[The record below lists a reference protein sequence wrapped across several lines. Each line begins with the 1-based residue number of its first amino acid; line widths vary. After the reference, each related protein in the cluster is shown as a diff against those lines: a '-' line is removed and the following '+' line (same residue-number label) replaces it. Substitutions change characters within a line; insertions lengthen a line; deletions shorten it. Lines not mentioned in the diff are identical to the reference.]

1 MAQVKYGTGTIFE
14 TKDGRWKWQGYFVDD
29 TGKKHRPTKTFNTEA
44 EALKFQAEQVA
55 KVEVKKAMKSKDI
68 TFAECFDLWKEDVK
82 AGKVDIS
89 ETTRKNTIQNIK
101 KHILPLV
108 GGQRLKKLN
117 VTTLQQHFNK
127 LKKGDKKTNIEPRS
141 VKTIYNIYTDL
152 KQVIKYAM
160 EEGFIYE
167 DPLADLK
174 VEKPKQG
181 KEIVNKMT
189 FAEYE
194 AIVSNA
200 ENKKSYYLPAI
211 MFLAETGLR
220 VEELA
225 IKKADYRIT
234 ENGTAYIVINKSV
247 VRALTDDD
255 ATTALR
261 LMDNVKN
268 DASERKVPLN
278 IFAQNAIENQLAY
291 CKEHEIHSPF
301 IFCTKTGAML
311 DQRNLLRAL
320 HMMCVNAEIPKRGL
334 HSLRKLFINHTL
346 RQGITPFDLAK
357 VTGHSMQTMFKYYH
371 DLDEELLAKIADA
384 SENRK

>member
-1 MAQVKYGTGTIFE
+1 MAQVKYGTGTIFQ

-55 KVEVKKAMKSKDI
+55 KTEVKKAMKSKDI
-68 TFAECFDLWKEDVK
+68 TLAECFDLWKEAVK
-82 AGKVDIS
+82 EGSVKIS
-89 ETTRKNTIQNIK
+89 ETTRKNTIQNFN
-101 KHILPLV
+101 KHLLPLL
-108 GGQRLKKLN
+108 GHQQLNKLN
-117 VTTLQQHFNK
+117 VTTLKRYFTK
-127 LKKGDKKTNIEPRS
+127 LRKDGSS
-141 VKTIYNIYTDL
+141 VKTVYNIYTDL
-152 KQVIKYAM
+152 KQVVKYAIKQ
-160 EEGFIYE
+160 GIIYE
-167 DPLADLK
+167 DPLSGFDI
-174 VEKPKQG
+174 EKPKASGQV
-181 KEIVNKMT
+181 VNVMT

-194 AIVSNA
+194 AIVSNP

-225 IKKADYRIT
+225 IKKTDYHLT
-234 ENGTAYIVINKSV
+234 ESGTAYIVINKSI

-255 ATTALR
+255 KSTELR

-268 DASERKVPLN
+268 DASVRKVPLN
-278 IFAQNAIENQLAY
+278 AFAQNAVENQLAY
-291 CKEHEIHSPF
+291 CKENEIRSPF
-301 IFCTKTGAML
+301 IFCTTTGAML

-320 HMMCVNAEIPKRGL
+320 HMMCENAGIPKRGL

-357 VTGHSMQTMFKYYH
+357 VTGHSVQTMFKYYH
-371 DLDEELLAKIADA
+371 DLDDELLTQIANA

>member
-1 MAQVKYGTGTIFE
+1 MAQVKYGTGTIFQ

-44 EALKFQAEQVA
+44 EALKFQAEQVG
-55 KVEVKKAMKSKDI
+55 KTEVKKAMKSKDI
-68 TFAECFDLWKEDVK
+68 TLAECFDLWKEAVK
-82 AGKVDIS
+82 EGSVKIS
-89 ETTRKNTIQNIK
+89 ETTRKNTIQNFN
-101 KHILPLV
+101 KHLLPLL
-108 GGQRLKKLN
+108 GHQQLNKLN
-117 VTTLQQHFNK
+117 VTTLKRYFTK
-127 LKKGDKKTNIEPRS
+127 LRKDGSS
-141 VKTIYNIYTDL
+141 VKTVYNIYTDL
-152 KQVIKYAM
+152 KQVVKYAM
-160 EEGFIYE
+160 KQGIIYE
-167 DPLADLK
+167 DPLSGFDI
-174 VEKPKQG
+174 EKPKASGQV
-181 KEIVNKMT
+181 VNVMT

-194 AIVSNA
+194 AIVSNP

-225 IKKADYRIT
+225 IKKTDYHLT
-234 ENGTAYIVINKSV
+234 ESGTAYIVINKSI

-255 ATTALR
+255 KSTELR

-268 DASERKVPLN
+268 DASVRKVPLN
-278 IFAQNAIENQLAY
+278 AFAQNAVENQLAY
-291 CKEHEIHSPF
+291 CKENEIRSPF
-301 IFCTKTGAML
+301 IFCTTTGAML

-320 HMMCVNAEIPKRGL
+320 HMMCENAGIPKRGL

-357 VTGHSMQTMFKYYH
+357 VTGHSVQTMFKYYH
-371 DLDEELLAKIADA
+371 DLDDELLTQIANA

>member
-1 MAQVKYGTGTIFE
+1 MAQVKYGTGTIFQ

-55 KVEVKKAMKSKDI
+55 KVEVKKAMKSRDI
-68 TFAECFDLWKEDVK
+68 TFAECFDLWKEAVK
-82 AGKVDIS
+82 EGSVKIS
-89 ETTRKNTIQNIK
+89 ETTRKNTIQNFN
-101 KHILPLV
+101 KHLLPLL
-108 GGQRLKKLN
+108 GHQQLNKLN
-117 VTTLQQHFNK
+117 VTTLKRYFTK
-127 LKKGDKKTNIEPRS
+127 LRKDGSS
-141 VKTIYNIYTDL
+141 VKTVYNIYTDL
-152 KQVIKYAM
+152 KQVVKYAM
-160 EEGFIYE
+160 KQGIIYE
-167 DPLADLK
+167 DPLSGFDI
-174 VEKPKQG
+174 EKPKASGQV
-181 KEIVNKMT
+181 VNVMT

-194 AIVSNA
+194 AIVSNP

-225 IKKADYRIT
+225 IKKTDYHLT
-234 ENGTAYIVINKSV
+234 ESGTAYIVINKSI

-255 ATTALR
+255 KSTELR

-268 DASERKVPLN
+268 DASVRKVPLN
-278 IFAQNAIENQLAY
+278 AFAQNAVENQLAY
-291 CKEHEIHSPF
+291 CKENEIRSPF
-301 IFCTKTGAML
+301 IFCTTTGAML

-320 HMMCVNAEIPKRGL
+320 HMMCENAGIPKRGL

-357 VTGHSMQTMFKYYH
+357 VTGHSVQTMFKYYH
-371 DLDEELLAKIADA
+371 DLDDELLTQIANA

>member
-1 MAQVKYGTGTIFE
+1 MAQVKYGTGTIFQ

-55 KVEVKKAMKSKDI
+55 KTEVKKAMKSKDL
-68 TFAECFDLWKEDVK
+68 TLAECFDLWKEAVK
-82 AGKVDIS
+82 EGIVKIS
-89 ETTRKNTIQNIK
+89 ETTRKNTIQNFN
-101 KHILPLV
+101 KHLLPLL
-108 GGQRLKKLN
+108 GHQQLNKLN
-117 VTTLQQHFNK
+117 VTTLKRYFTK
-127 LKKGDKKTNIEPRS
+127 LRKDGSS
-141 VKTIYNIYTDL
+141 VKTVYNIYTDL
-152 KQVIKYAM
+152 KQVVKYAM
-160 EEGFIYE
+160 KQGIIYE
-167 DPLADLK
+167 DPLSGFDI
-174 VEKPKQG
+174 EKPKASGQV
-181 KEIVNKMT
+181 VNVMT

-194 AIVSNA
+194 AIVSNP

-225 IKKADYRIT
+225 IKKTDYHLT
-234 ENGTAYIVINKSV
+234 ESGTAYIVINKSI

-255 ATTALR
+255 KSTELR

-268 DASERKVPLN
+268 DASVRKVPLN
-278 IFAQNAIENQLAY
+278 AFAQNAVENQLAY
-291 CKEHEIHSPF
+291 CKENEIRSPF
-301 IFCTKTGAML
+301 IFCTTTGAML

-320 HMMCVNAEIPKRGL
+320 HMMCENAGIPKRGL

-357 VTGHSMQTMFKYYH
+357 VTGHSVQTMFKYYH
-371 DLDEELLAKIADA
+371 DLDEELLTKIANA

>member
-1 MAQVKYGTGTIFE
+1 MAQVKYGTGTIFQ

-55 KVEVKKAMKSKDI
+55 KTEVKKAMKSKDI
-68 TFAECFDLWKEDVK
+68 TLAECFDLWKEAVK
-82 AGKVDIS
+82 EGSVKIS
-89 ETTRKNTIQNIK
+89 ETTRKNTIQNFN
-101 KHILPLV
+101 KHLLPLL
-108 GGQRLKKLN
+108 GHQQLNKLN
-117 VTTLQQHFNK
+117 VTTLKRYFTK
-127 LKKGDKKTNIEPRS
+127 LRKDGSS
-141 VKTIYNIYTDL
+141 VKTVYNIYTDL
-152 KQVIKYAM
+152 KQVVKYAM
-160 EEGFIYE
+160 KQGIIYE
-167 DPLADLK
+167 DPLSGFDI
-174 VEKPKQG
+174 EKPKASGQV
-181 KEIVNKMT
+181 VNVMT

-194 AIVSNA
+194 AIVSNP

-225 IKKADYRIT
+225 IKKTDYHLT
-234 ENGTAYIVINKSV
+234 ESGTAYIVINKSI

-255 ATTALR
+255 KSTELR

-268 DASERKVPLN
+268 DASVRKVPLN
-278 IFAQNAIENQLAY
+278 AFAQNAVENQLAY
-291 CKEHEIHSPF
+291 CKENEIRSPF
-301 IFCTKTGAML
+301 IFCTTTGAML

-320 HMMCVNAEIPKRGL
+320 HMMCENAGIPKRGL

-357 VTGHSMQTMFKYYH
+357 VTGHSVQTMFKYYH
-371 DLDEELLAKIADA
+371 DLDDELLTQIANA

>member
-1 MAQVKYGTGTIFE
+1 MAQVKYGTGTIFQ

-55 KVEVKKAMKSKDI
+55 KTEVKKAMKSKDL
-68 TFAECFDLWKEDVK
+68 TLAECFDLWKEAVK
-82 AGKVDIS
+82 EGSVKIS
-89 ETTRKNTIQNIK
+89 ETTRKNTIQNFN
-101 KHILPLV
+101 KHLLPLL
-108 GGQRLKKLN
+108 GHQQLNKLN
-117 VTTLQQHFNK
+117 VTTLKRYFTK
-127 LKKGDKKTNIEPRS
+127 LRKDGSS
-141 VKTIYNIYTDL
+141 VKTVYNIYTDL
-152 KQVIKYAM
+152 KQVVKYAM
-160 EEGFIYE
+160 KQGIIYE
-167 DPLADLK
+167 DPLSGFDI
-174 VEKPKQG
+174 EKPKASGQV
-181 KEIVNKMT
+181 VNVMT

-194 AIVSNA
+194 AIVSNP

-225 IKKADYRIT
+225 IKKTDYHLT
-234 ENGTAYIVINKSV
+234 ESGTAYIVINKSI

-255 ATTALR
+255 KSTELR

-268 DASERKVPLN
+268 DASVRKVPLN
-278 IFAQNAIENQLAY
+278 AFAQNAVENQLAY
-291 CKEHEIHSPF
+291 CKENEIRSPF
-301 IFCTKTGAML
+301 IFCTTTGAML

-320 HMMCVNAEIPKRGL
+320 HMMCENAGIPKRGL

-357 VTGHSMQTMFKYYH
+357 VTGHSVQTMFKYYH
-371 DLDEELLAKIADA
+371 DLDDELLTQIANA

>member
-1 MAQVKYGTGTIFE
+1 MAQVKYGTGTIFQ
-14 TKDGRWKWQGYFVDD
+14 TKDGRWKWQGYFIDD

-55 KVEVKKAMKSKDI
+55 KTEVKKAMKSKDI
-68 TFAECFDLWKEDVK
+68 TLAECFDLWKEAVK
-82 AGKVDIS
+82 EGSVKIS
-89 ETTRKNTIQNIK
+89 ETTRKNTIQNFN
-101 KHILPLV
+101 KHLLPLL
-108 GGQRLKKLN
+108 GHQQLNKLN
-117 VTTLQQHFNK
+117 VTTLKRYFTK
-127 LKKGDKKTNIEPRS
+127 LRKDGSS
-141 VKTIYNIYTDL
+141 VKTVYNIYTDL
-152 KQVIKYAM
+152 KQVVKYAM
-160 EEGFIYE
+160 KQGIIYE
-167 DPLADLK
+167 DPLSGFDI
-174 VEKPKQG
+174 EKPKASGQV
-181 KEIVNKMT
+181 VNVMT

-194 AIVSNA
+194 AIVSNP

-225 IKKADYRIT
+225 IKKTDYHLT
-234 ENGTAYIVINKSV
+234 ERGTAYIVINKSI

-255 ATTALR
+255 KSTELR

-268 DASERKVPLN
+268 DASVRKVPLN
-278 IFAQNAIENQLAY
+278 AFAQNAVENQLAY
-291 CKEHEIHSPF
+291 CKENEIRSPF
-301 IFCTKTGAML
+301 IFCTTTGAML

-320 HMMCVNAEIPKRGL
+320 HMMCENAGIPKRGL

-357 VTGHSMQTMFKYYH
+357 VTGHSVQTMFKYYH
-371 DLDEELLAKIADA
+371 DLDDELLTQIANA